1 MTTTEDRLRD
11 ALDRHSATVVAP
23 QPAWDEIEREAD
35 AVVNERRRRRFAGL
49 SALAT
54 AAAVAVVLLAVSRD
68 GDDGTEYLGNLP
80 ALDRTTTSVP
90 VETTVAPSPVAAVPV
105 PADGIYPNSS
115 DGKYRDPAVTT
126 RAFATEYLGMSAPVL
141 GSFEATGANT
151 GTMRVR
157 ANRRVRIGTTLTLE
171 RSGADGPWTV
181 TAAKAENIAVT
192 TPARLAAIGSPV
204 RVTGRAQA
212 FEGTVNVEVRE
223 DGMRSGSSLGTSFV
237 TGASD
242 TMAPFEGTV
251 AFRRP
256 SKTAGAV
263 LFIEHSAEDGSPLV
277 ATVVRV
283 RFGGRGAPAAV
294 TTTTTARAPAP
305 KPMTQSALRFDG
317 IGGVKLGMTK
327 SEARAAAGEP
337 VQDAAFGECQ
347 SLRAG
352 GITLVMSGGD
362 RVNVITV
369 NSGSTET
376 DRGIGIGSTQAA
388 VLDAYSGA
396 EVRNPEEQRH
406 WVFARSGDGEHTI
419 VFEIEDGAV
428 VAFRTGLR
436 QVVEADEICA

>member
-23 QPAWDEIEREAD
+23 QPAWDEIQRQA
-35 AVVNERRRRRFAGL
+35 ATTLRQRRRRLAGL
-49 SALAT
+49 GALAT
-54 AAAVAVVLLAVSRD
+54 AAAVAVVLLAVTRG
-68 GDDGTEYLGNLP
+68 GDEQTVQVANVPPES
-80 ALDRTTTSVP
+80 TTTSVP

-115 DGKYRDPAVTT
+115 DGKYRDPAVTA

-256 SKTAGAV
+256 SKSAGAV
-263 LFIEHSAEDGSPLV
+263 LFVEHSAEDGSPLV

-283 RFGGRGAPAAV
+283 RFGGGGAPAAAT

-305 KPMTQSALRFDG
+305 KPMTQSDLRFDG